1 MHCPNCGKES
11 SIDLKFCR
19 SCGMSLET
27 VSKAIAAHQSAPGS
41 KAEPVK
47 DDKSALRRMS
57 MTLFWSIVVL
67 FMGALLLSINKKL
80 SHSDLVWMI
89 GLVLTIAGPIL
100 SAYAVMSPL
109 WRQASKRAPSDEPKL
124 TTELEGKMRTSPEG
138 LPAPPPSITEHTTNI
153 LEIEAAKTARD
164 DASKEQLGVE
174 TLSSENI

>member
-47 DDKSALRRMS
+47 DDKRALRRMS
-57 MTLFWSIVVL
+57 ITLFWSIVVL
-67 FMGALLLSINKKL
+67 FLGALLLGINKKML
-80 SHSDLVWMI
+80 HNDLVGMI
-89 GLVLTIAGPIL
+89 GLLLTIVGPIL

-109 WRQASKRAPSDEPKL
+109 WRQANKSSTVTEPKL
-124 TTELEGKMRTSPEG
+124 TIESESKLHTSPEG
-138 LPAPPPSITEHTTNI
+138 LPAPPPSITERTTNI
-153 LEIEAAKTARD
+153 LEIEPAKTARD
-164 DASKEQLGVE
+164 DTSKEMGV
-174 TLSSENI
+174 S